1 MPNYDPE
8 IDRLG
13 FPELSSTLANTIRNN
28 AAHTKNNDIHVTNQD
43 KILWNTVSDLPEVT
57 HLKKGYMSKEDKIK
71 LDGIE
76 KGANNYAHPKS
87 DCSFPIVCL
96 HLLVESFDSFQTKV

>member
-1 MPNYDPE
+1 MPNYDPK

-43 KILWNTVSDLPEVT
+43 KIL
-57 HLKKGYMSKEDKIK
+57 
-71 LDGIE
+71 
-76 KGANNYAHPKS
+76 
-87 DCSFPIVCL
+87 
-96 HLLVESFDSFQTKV
+96 